1 MTSIE
6 VKEVIEHPIKLRV
19 MRLGK
24 PVMFNSKV
32 VTCDSKD
39 LPGTVLN
46 TQLKKDVT
54 TLAGAET
61 LAAGS
66 FLMVPNVL
74 E

>member
-1 MTSIE
+1 
-6 VKEVIEHPIKLRV
+6 

-24 PVMFNSKV
+24 PVMYNSKV

-39 LPGTVLN
+39 LPGAVLN
-46 TQLKKDVT
+46 DHLKKDVT
-54 TLAGAET
+54 SLSSAET

>member
-1 MTSIE
+1 
-6 VKEVIEHPIKLRV
+6 

-24 PVMFNSKV
+24 PVMFNSKIA
-32 VTCDSKD
+32 TCDSKD
-39 LPGTVLN
+39 LPGAALN
-46 TQLKKDVT
+46 VNLKQDVT
-54 TLAGAET
+54 TLANAET

>member
-1 MTSIE
+1 
-6 VKEVIEHPIKLRV
+6 

-24 PVMFNSKV
+24 PVMFNSKII
-32 VTCDSKD
+32 TCDSKD
-39 LPGTVLN
+39 LPGAAIN
-46 TQLKKDVT
+46 THLKKDVT
-54 TLAGAET
+54 TLANAET

>member
-1 MTSIE
+1 
-6 VKEVIEHPIKLRV
+6 

-39 LPGTVLN
+39 LPGAVLN
-46 TQLKKDVT
+46 AHLKKDVT
-54 TLAGAET
+54 TLANAET

>member
-1 MTSIE
+1 
-6 VKEVIEHPIKLRV
+6 

-39 LPGTVLN
+39 LPGVLLN
-46 TQLKKDVT
+46 SHLKKDVT
-54 TLAGAET
+54 SLANAET
-61 LAAGS
+61 LSAGS

>member
-1 MTSIE
+1 
-6 VKEVIEHPIKLRV
+6 

-32 VTCDSKD
+32 VTSDSKD
-39 LPGTVLN
+39 LPGTVFN

-54 TLAGAET
+54 ALADAET

>member
-1 MTSIE
+1 
-6 VKEVIEHPIKLRV
+6 

-24 PVMFNSKV
+24 PVMCNSRV
-32 VTCDSKD
+32 VTCDPKD
-39 LPGTVLN
+39 LPGPVFDA
-46 TQLKKDVT
+46 QLKSDVT

>member
-1 MTSIE
+1 
-6 VKEVIEHPIKLRV
+6 
-19 MRLGK
+19 
-24 PVMFNSKV
+24 MFNSKV

-39 LPGTVLN
+39 LPGTALN
-46 TQLKKDVT
+46 AHLKNDVT
-54 TLAGAET
+54 TLANAET